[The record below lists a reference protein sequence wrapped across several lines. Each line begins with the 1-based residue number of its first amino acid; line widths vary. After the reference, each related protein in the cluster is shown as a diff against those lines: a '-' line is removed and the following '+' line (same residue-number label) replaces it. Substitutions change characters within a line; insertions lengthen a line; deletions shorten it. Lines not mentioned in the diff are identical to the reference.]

1 MGGGAAGRPWQE
13 LKIENTVHQGL
24 KEGGK
29 DFAEWVTFYLLS
41 RISPEE
47 RRPRRRKHNVNKG
60 KKTRKCQD
68 VIKNRYRSEQLQTVL
83 RARERKG
90 MMQTDSDCPYMTFLR
105 ILTVLYVIQI

>member
-1 MGGGAAGRPWQE
+1 MGWGGCRPWQE
-13 LKIENTVHQGL
+13 LKIENIVHQGL

-41 RISPEE
+41 RISPGE
-47 RRPRRRKHNVNKG
+47 RRPRRRKHVNKG